1 MPNIVQSKVYYMH
14 TALVFGFFSYM
25 MAYIN
30 ESLCIASL
38 RHSAYYNILLYIF
51 LEVQVNN
58 LNVSQVIWVEHLE
71 CQKSI
76 IPTMYRSIVN
86 SGIAFGARHWI
97 ATLQQQCERLV
108 FFMATN
114 VPTKDSSGKPTKT
127 LPVSSLFKI
136 CPFNSTNHSFLLLN
150 RRCCHIGGQE
160 KHSEIGTKNDME
172 LLPCTRSLKFPYVD
186 QGL

>member
-97 ATLQQQCERLV
+97 ATLQQQCEQLV

-150 RRCCHIGGQE
+150 RRCCHIGG
-160 KHSEIGTKNDME
+160 
-172 LLPCTRSLKFPYVD
+172 
-186 QGL
+186 